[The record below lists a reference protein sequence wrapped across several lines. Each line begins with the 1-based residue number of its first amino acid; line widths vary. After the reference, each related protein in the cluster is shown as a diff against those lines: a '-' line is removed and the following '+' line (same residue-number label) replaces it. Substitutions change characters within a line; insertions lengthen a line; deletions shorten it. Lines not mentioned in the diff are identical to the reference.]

1 MNIVNKFLDAIH
13 TTIRNGLFATER
25 AVFRSVECFFIKTQ
39 VVNCNCVKKD
49 RDVSVLA
56 ERCLVNV
63 RLNVVENKN
72 FGDII
77 LSLQFFKSE

>member
-1 MNIVNKFLDAIH
+1 
-13 TTIRNGLFATER
+13 
-25 AVFRSVECFFIKTQ
+25 
-39 VVNCNCVKKD
+39 VKKD

-56 ERCLVNV
+56 ERWLVNA